1 VTQPTHHPRRRGT
14 AKMPLLPEPSCLYPD
29 EKELGRLILGSRAAT
44 WPGVAA
50 VWEKEGLPRVDA
62 LTGGRYYP
70 AVQAF
75 LDARY
80 GLGPPLSVG
89 GPDEP
94 ENPNYDADRKKRWRR
109 DR

>member
-1 VTQPTHHPRRRGT
+1 
-14 AKMPLLPEPSCLYPD
+14 MPLLPEPSCLYPD

-75 LDARY
+75 LDRRY
-80 GLGPPLSVG
+80 NLGAA
-89 GPDEP
+89 GPIPAAADEP
-94 ENPNYDADRKKRWRR
+94 ENPNYDQQPHWKKQWRKAANARPKAHETT
-109 DR
+109 